1 MGGLRKLR
9 RRGQAGRPVPQPT
22 EFELFFRQV
31 VGEQAAVGEAAAASK
46 RVRRRFGK
54 ELDNPKTSLVRL
66 RQVWNQTA
74 AVWGK
79 IVFRERVEQEI
90 KIIKMHGRINPSDN
104 IASIGSGPGIHEAFI
119 AKHLV
124 PKGRVTCIDFSL
136 KMSRLARQTREKA
149 QANNMS
155 VFARS
160 GHRTGL
166 PVASQ
171 DKVLLIQTTAVDSI
185 HWQPILKEVR
195 RIIKQGPQARF
206 IFSFTTEDV
215 EKTKEP
221 VLKSLREN
229 GFQKE
234 IALKYAV
241 SGKAKAI
248 MIIAKPVATK
258 RLN

>member
-1 MGGLRKLR
+1 
-9 RRGQAGRPVPQPT
+9 VPQPT

-31 VGEQAAVGEAAAASK
+31 VGEQAADGKAAAAAK
-46 RVRRRFGK
+46 RIRQRFGK

-66 RQVWNQTA
+66 RQIWNQTA
-74 AVWGK
+74 SVWK
-79 IVFRERVEQEI
+79 KMVFRELMEQEI
-90 KIIKMHGRINPSDN
+90 KAIKMHGRINPSDH

-149 QANNMS
+149 QVSNMS

-166 PVASQ
+166 PAASQ

-185 HWQPILKEVR
+185 HWQPIIKEVR
-195 RIIKQGPQARF
+195 RIIKEGFESRF

-215 EKTKEP
+215 EKTKAP

-229 GFQKE
+229 GFRDE
-234 IALKYAV
+234 IVLKYAV
-241 SGKAKAI
+241 SGKNKAI
-248 MIIAKPVATK
+248 MVIAKPILK
-258 RLN
+258 Q